1 MCAHDSLQTYA
12 TMQATCLALSLNPGA
27 QEKAQAELDAVVG
40 PDRLPDFE
48 DRASLVYVNAIIKE
62 ALRWFNVTPLGIS
75 HRSMEDDV
83 ISGYFVP
90 AGSILIANIWCVRL
104 YCL

>member
-1 MCAHDSLQTYA
+1 MHA
-12 TMQATCLALSLNPGA
+12 TFLAMSFYPEA
-27 QEKAQAELDAVVG
+27 QRKAQAELDAVVG
-40 PDRLPDFE
+40 PNRMPTFDDRE
-48 DRASLVYVNAIIKE
+48 SLVYVNAVIKE
-62 ALRWFNVTPLGIS
+62 SLRWFNVTPLGIS
-75 HRSMEDDV
+75 HRSVEDDV